1 MCVRVC
7 VYSHPLQYWEMDALV
22 WDVRGIKS
30 ATLRLKLQLKID
42 FYTPK
47 TQIQLNNDQIPDFI
61 CGYLNYDQ
69 NVLTPPSRSSN
80 KMLPLLIHV
89 YVGPWLCS
97 ADHFHVCV
105 CVKPT

>member
-1 MCVRVC
+1 MYTDGEKLCF
-7 VYSHPLQYWEMDALV
+7 HLPKLNE
-22 WDVRGIKS
+22 
-30 ATLRLKLQLKID
+30 RLLLLIVVIAMTV
-42 FYTPK
+42 F
-47 TQIQLNNDQIPDFI
+47 IFQLNNDQIPDFI